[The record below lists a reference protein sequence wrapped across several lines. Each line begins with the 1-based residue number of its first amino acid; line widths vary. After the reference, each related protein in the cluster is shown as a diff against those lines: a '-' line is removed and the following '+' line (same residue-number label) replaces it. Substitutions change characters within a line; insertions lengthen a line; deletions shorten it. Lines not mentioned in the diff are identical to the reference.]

1 MKKRYLI
8 LFIILTFL
16 VEIFIATIYI
26 NKKVEYTNDIIK
38 INELVKQITINYN
51 NYSKYPE
58 FYDYTIL
65 DNDGNLIYKT
75 KNDVSQSL
83 NEAYKNRDTIIDL
96 IIENEVKGKIIIN
109 NNFEE
114 TVNSNKYKFI
124 IILIFITGIQLFSIL
139 IYYLYLYKK
148 IIKPFKKMEEF
159 ATRISVGNLDIPL
172 SMDRNN
178 NFGAFTEAFDVMR
191 HEIKKSRT
199 AEKKAIEDKK
209 ELVAKLSHDIRT
221 PIATIKSSS
230 ELGIAVSSNENTK
243 KYFETI
249 NQKSDQINILITNL
263 FNTTLEELE
272 ELTINAIEINSSII
286 NDLINNA
293 DYLEKNNNFNIPN
306 CKVFADKLRL
316 QQVFDNIFINSYKYA
331 NTKMETQAYIENEYL
346 VISIK
351 DFGNSVVD
359 EEIPLLKDKFK
370 RGKNINDIEGTGLG
384 LYISNELL
392 RKMNGNLE
400 IENANPG
407 FKVIIY
413 LRII

>member
-8 LFIILTFL
+8 LLIILTFI
-16 VEIFIATIYI
+16 VEVIITTFYI
-26 NKKVEYTNDIIK
+26 TKKMEYTNDVIK
-38 INELVKQITINYN
+38 INELVNKIGDNYD
-51 NYSKYPE
+51 NYSKYSD

-65 DNDGNLIYKT
+65 DNNGNVIYTTTEGLSK
-75 KNDVSQSL
+75 SL

-96 IIENEVKGKIIIN
+96 TYQNEVKGKIIIN
-109 NNFEE
+109 NDFEE
-114 TVNSNKYKFI
+114 IVNTNKNKFI
-124 IILIFITGIQLFSIL
+124 IILISITSIQLLSIL

-148 IIKPFKKMEEF
+148 IIKPFKKMEKF
-159 ATRISVGNLDIPL
+159 ASRISSGNLDIPL
-172 SMDRNN
+172 YMDKDN

-191 HEIKKSRT
+191 HEIKKSRI

-221 PIATIKSSS
+221 PIASIKSSS
-230 ELGIAVSSNENTK
+230 ELGMAVSNDEK
-243 KYFETI
+243 IKRYFESI

-272 ELTINAIEINSSII
+272 ELNINATEINSSII
-286 NDLINNA
+286 KDLINNS
-293 DYLEKNNNFNIPN
+293 DYLDRNNNFDIPN

-331 NTKMETQAYIENEYL
+331 NTKIETEAFIENEYL
-346 VISIK
+346 VISVK
-351 DFGNSVVD
+351 DFGNSID
-359 EEIPLLKDKFK
+359 DDEIPLLKDKFK
-370 RGKNINDIEGTGLG
+370 RGKNVKDIDGTGLG

-392 RKMNGNLE
+392 RKMNGKLE
-400 IENANPG
+400 LENVNPG
-407 FKVIIY
+407 FKAIIY

>member
-221 PIATIKSSS
+221 PIASIKSSS

>member
-8 LFIILTFL
+8 LLIILTFI
-16 VEIFIATIYI
+16 VEVIITTFYI
-26 NKKVEYTNDIIK
+26 TKKVEYTNDIIK
-38 INELVKQITINYN
+38 INELVNQISDNYN
-51 NYSKYPE
+51 NYSKYSDL
-58 FYDYTIL
+58 YDYTIL
-65 DNDGNLIYKT
+65 DNNGNVIYTTTNGLSKT
-75 KNDVSQSL
+75 L

-96 IIENEVKGKIIIN
+96 IAQNEVKGKIIIN
-109 NNFEE
+109 NDFEE
-114 TVNSNKYKFI
+114 MINSNKNKFT
-124 IILIFITGIQLFSIL
+124 IILISITGIQLVSIL

-148 IIKPFKKMEEF
+148 IIKPFKKMEKF
-159 ATRISVGNLDIPL
+159 ASRISSGNLDIPL
-172 SMDRNN
+172 DMDKNN
-178 NFGAFTEAFDVMR
+178 TFGAFTEAFDVMR
-191 HEIKKSRT
+191 HEIKKSRA

-221 PIATIKSSS
+221 PIASIKSSS
-230 ELGIAVSSNENTK
+230 ELGMAVSNDEKTK

-263 FNTTLEELE
+263 FNTTLEELD
-272 ELTINAIEINSSII
+272 ELTINATEINGSII
-286 NDLINNA
+286 KDLINNS
-293 DYLEKNNNFNIPN
+293 DYLDRNNNFNIPN

-331 NTKMETQAYIENEYL
+331 NTEIETEAFIENEFL

-351 DFGNSVVD
+351 DFGNSIDD

-370 RGKNINDIEGTGLG
+370 RGKNIKDVDGTGLG

-392 RKMNGNLE
+392 RKMNGDLE
-400 IENANPG
+400 LENANPG
-407 FKVIIY
+407 FKAVIY